1 MGVESL
7 ILIWDNFNRDHLKK
21 HSVSV
26 KEVEESCQNIIGKF
40 EAKNDRFLLIGK
52 TKKGR
57 VISMIAAVKDSR
69 SIYIVTARDTS
80 KNEKKHIKI

>member
-1 MGVESL
+1 MDTDNL
-7 ILIWDNFNRDHLKK
+7 TLIWDDFNKEHLKK

-26 KEVEESCQNIIGKF
+26 KEVEEACQNILGKF
-40 EAKNDRFLLIGK
+40 QAKNDRFLLIGK
-52 TKKGR
+52 TKNDR
-57 VISMIAAVKDSR
+57 VISMIAAVKGST